1 MASQETPALR
11 KRQQISKANR
21 TMFLWV
27 AASSAIVGVALV
39 VSVLLFQK
47 AVFNEKVLGV
57 KSNTASTLTKNIDN
71 VAKLKDQIRVRNTS
85 QALIDSMAPGEDQ
98 PIRAVLDALPS
109 DANSSA
115 LGSSL
120 QQNFLND
127 PALKIESFIV
137 DPVAGIESQDPSLV
151 QDASTTTTTSA
162 NAITFRFAVSV
173 DNTNLS
179 ALKTLLQKMERSIRA
194 INVTS
199 LSVETQSQRSVM
211 TVSGEAYYQP
221 AVTVQLK
228 DKTVKP

>member
-1 MASQETPALR
+1 MASQEAPALR

-27 AASSAIVGVALV
+27 AAASALVGIALV

-47 AVFNEKVLGV
+47 ALFNEKVLTE
-57 KSNTASTLTKNIDN
+57 KANTASTLSKNIKAVDT
-71 VAKLKDQIRVRNTS
+71 LKDQIRVRNTS

-98 PIRAVLDALPS
+98 PIRVVLDALPS

-115 LGSSL
+115 LGSSI

-127 PALKIESFIV
+127 PALQIESFTV
-137 DPVAGIESQDPSLV
+137 DPVAGVESQDPSLV
-151 QDASTTTTTSA
+151 QDASSTTTTS
-162 NAITFRFAVSV
+162 NTITFHFAVSV
-173 DNTNLS
+173 DNGNIS

-199 LSVETQSQRSVM
+199 LTIETQPQR
-211 TVSGEAYYQP
+211 TVLTVNGEAYYQP